1 MVCLL
6 CDFNILLTVFNQSY
20 NCQTSHY
27 GEAHFEILT
36 FDTHRFQIGHFCF
49 NLLLTGIVQPHS
61 VLTWHCFT
69 WTQFC
74 CTLLIPSWYINK
86 FTIID
91 FTIYTRLFLVKLKS
105 VVDGPILHSKSV
117 VDGSILHCKAK
128 VCVFSKIYD
137 GKIIN
142 IPYRNVYQRT

>member
-1 MVCLL
+1 MYFSIQDAV
-6 CDFNILLTVFNQSY
+6 
-20 NCQTSHY
+20 SH
-27 GEAHFEILT
+27 
-36 FDTHRFQIGHFCF
+36 
-49 NLLLTGIVQPHS
+49 GIVPIYAWFFS
-61 VLTWHCFT
+61 VK
-69 WTQFC
+69 
-74 CTLLIPSWYINK
+74 IKI
-86 FTIID
+86 
-91 FTIYTRLFLVKLKS
+91 